1 MNPYIDQAPRIVYQ
15 KTKLIFFIT
24 RGRLLA
30 YITMNAG
37 VTTDG
42 RVRSLFIVS
51 LPRSLSTLIHY
62 HSSLALQFRS
72 PAWVDAGEVLNPDRL
87 TIASGDAGS
96 EAGKFTPPEQTL
108 RFARL
113 SEFLDD
119 VIKPY
124 DSVYKDVV
132 QPFVVSQWLRKSD
145 LAVLHIRRPVAE
157 VAWAMLKRRWLYPAN
172 AAPPD
177 RPETYRL
184 IAGLIKATHALETV
198 DAEHVD
204 FAELTGNEESLT
216 SALRR
221 LYPDHEIP
229 AINYID
235 REFRDRAAS
244 LQAERCADR
253 EWEAFQREVSAISL

>member
-1 MNPYIDQAPRIVYQ
+1 M
-15 KTKLIFFIT
+15 
-24 RGRLLA
+24 
-30 YITMNAG
+30 
-37 VTTDG
+37 

-62 HSSLALQFRS
+62 HSSLALQLKS
-72 PAWVDAGEVLNPDRL
+72 PAWADAGEVLNPDRL
-87 TIASGDAGS
+87 MIGSEKLGS
-96 EAGKFTPPEQTL
+96 EADKFTPSSQAQ

-113 SEFLDD
+113 TEFLDNA
-119 VIKPY
+119 IKP
-124 DSVYKDVV
+124 DGCIYKDVV

-172 AAPPD
+172 AAPQD
-177 RPETYRL
+177 RSETHRL
-184 IAGLIKATHALETV
+184 IAGLTKAAQALETV

-204 FAELTGNEESLT
+204 FDDLISDEESLK
-216 SALRR
+216 SALQR
-221 LYPDHEIP
+221 LYPEVEIP

-244 LQAERCADR
+244 LKAERCADP
-253 EWEAFQREVSAISL
+253 EWEAFQREVASSL